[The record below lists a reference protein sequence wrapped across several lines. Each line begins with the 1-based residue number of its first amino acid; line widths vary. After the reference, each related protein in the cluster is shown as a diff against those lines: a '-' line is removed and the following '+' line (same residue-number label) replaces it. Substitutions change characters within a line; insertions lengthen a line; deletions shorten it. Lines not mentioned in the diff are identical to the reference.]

1 MYTKKN
7 LGALFL
13 SILYDFKILMKSQE
27 PRFYL

>member
-1 MYTKKN
+1 MFYVHKKN

-27 PRFYL
+27 PR

>member
-1 MYTKKN
+1 MFYVHKKK

-27 PRFYL
+27 PR